1 MAITQPTQTLSTTL
15 LPEIASRVTL
25 LTRTVTDNHDGTIS
39 TAFGVTIIPEC
50 IIYEVDANNKPTG
63 IYERSDLPSV
73 ELTAAQVSSVF
84 GLQVTPA
91 GAGDSMALGDL
102 LANLDDQNLVSS
114 GITGTINTPAVTLPA
129 VTVATAS

>member
-39 TAFGVTIIPEC
+39 TTFGVTIIPEC